1 MKILVKLY
9 NMEDPAADGSII
21 PRQQTSNYLASEEYK
36 RMTDEHLALCGITH
50 KDRVLGPDLKNVVG
64 PDDQVLINENY
75 IGYIDQIFI
84 RDSTDKYC
92 YAYIQVFDPDQF
104 SGKAKDQITNFIG
117 FMKAG
122 TKLPCSV
129 VIQAMWSPS
138 NRAERIIRI
147 KGMDFTLNPSFKGS
161 GTVKVMSHKEENK
174 KWRQGM
180 FSGGDCECE
189 TRSFATEMTVVKQV
203 NGIPVSASRT
213 VSPSPSGTSS
223 KTTVVSDSSASSDPF
238 GGKRTF
244 TREEVISKYGR
255 ASKVAEATSGMDKVP
270 VKFISSILD
279 GSMDASLAPAVEL
292 VRGDMADQTDERRD
306 TLLSLMRRHY
316 DDVMDIMK
324 DAPESEETKAKLMR
338 YLSGLPCK
346 ERLFSTVRSIEDRM
360 LYSHLHRPILFRRM
374 LDNYRKFYTSKM
386 SKLTEEDK
394 KYLKEMIKGDVRIVL
409 NGCRQKV
416 AAGEPLSPMLQ
427 LAHFGNNMHEAG
439 NELSRVLR
447 RVILT
452 ENIMGFIPA
461 NITFRWQSAVRNF
474 YNEIFAYCLN
484 DEDAASGLS
493 TLDKLQ

>member
-21 PRQQTSNYLASEEYK
+21 PRQQTSNYLASEEYR

-50 KDRVLGPDLKNVVG
+50 KDRVLDSSLKNVVG

-104 SGKAKDQITNFIG
+104 SGKAKDQITNFMG

-189 TRSFATEMTVVKQV
+189 TRSFATEMTVVRQEE
-203 NGIPVSASRT
+203 GGPVVVSRT
-213 VSPSPSGTSS
+213 VAPSPAGTSA
-223 KTTVVSDSSASSDPF
+223 KATVVSSSNASSDPF
-238 GGKRTF
+238 DGKRTF

-255 ASKVAEATSGMDKVP
+255 ASKVAEATYGMDKVP
-270 VKFISSILD
+270 AKLISSILD
-279 GSMDASLAPAVEL
+279 GSMDSSLAPAIEL
-292 VRGDMADQTDERRD
+292 VRPDMADQSDERKEV
-306 TLLSLMRRHY
+306 LMGLMRRHY

-346 ERLFSTVRSIEDRM
+346 ERLFSSVRSIEDRM
-360 LYSHLHRPILFRRM
+360 LYSHLHRPILFRRI
-374 LDNYRKFYTSKM
+374 LDNYRKFYASKM
-386 SKLTEEDK
+386 TKLSEDDR

-409 NGCRQKV
+409 NGCRKNV
-416 AAGEPLSPMLQ
+416 SAGDSLSAMLQ
-427 LAHFGNNMHEAG
+427 LSHFGNNMHEAG
-439 NELSRVLR
+439 NELGRVLR
-447 RVILT
+447 RVVLT
-452 ENIMGFIPA
+452 ESIMGFIPA

-484 DEDAASGLS
+484 DEDEASGLT